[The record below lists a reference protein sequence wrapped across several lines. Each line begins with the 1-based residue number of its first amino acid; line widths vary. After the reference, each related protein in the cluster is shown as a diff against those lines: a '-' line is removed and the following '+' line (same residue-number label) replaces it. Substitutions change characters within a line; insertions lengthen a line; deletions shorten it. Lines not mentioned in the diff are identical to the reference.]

1 MRDEVIRRTKSSRKK
16 VVFNIAAKATKNIAM
31 NQSTHRNVLFE
42 SSHCFLC
49 DSEGTVERFY
59 ADFLVISGVKMSYFV
74 QTTVL
79 INPRSDTSS

>member
-16 VVFNIAAKATKNIAM
+16 VVLNIAAKATKNIAM

-59 ADFLVISGVKMSYFV
+59 ADFLVNIRCKDELFCANYSFDKPTF
-74 QTTVL
+74 
-79 INPRSDTSS
+79 